1 MPENECPPDCTASD
15 KTLERLVKRD
25 AMMDCVDALQKLT
38 RDDRIQVL
46 KCVRQFYGLPIV
58 D

>member
-1 MPENECPPDCTASD
+1 MANTEPLDD
-15 KTLERLVKRD
+15 KEFHQQLVKRD
-25 AMMDCVDALQKLT
+25 AMMNCVDALQHLK
-38 RDDRIQVL
+38 REDRIEVL